1 MRVKFSFLI
10 YFALFLET
18 IYSLQ
23 RSLLNS
29 LNDNFTSV
37 LEYSVKNITNLKDN
51 GNLLQIPNSRM
62 VIYVDFT
69 TIFTA
74 DLTPT
79 LIAVDL
85 FQPIRVI
92 AASKIESPSEFLG
105 KIVLI
110 NNFYVA
116 TVTNIKNQNY
126 LSVFFL
132 DLNNEKF
139 VKVASYPINTDFI
152 YSKCSGNNLD
162 AFLHFLQS
170 RNQIMLSV
178 FW

>member
-10 YFALFLET
+10 YFALFFET

-23 RSLLNS
+23 RSLLKT
-29 LNDNFTSV
+29 LDDNFTSV

-51 GNLLQIPNSRM
+51 GNVLQIPNSKI

-69 TIFTA
+69 TIFTTQ
-74 DLTPT
+74 LVPT

-85 FQPIRVI
+85 SLPVRVI
-92 AASKIESPSEFLG
+92 AASNIESPSEFLG

-110 NNFYVA
+110 NNFYVS
-116 TVTNIKNQNY
+116 TVTINKNQNY
-126 LSVFFL
+126 LSVYFL

-139 VKVASYPINTDFI
+139 VKVASYPINTEVI
-152 YSKCSGNNLD
+152 YSKCPGNSLD
-162 AFLHFLQS
+162 AFLHFLQ
-170 RNQIMLSV
+170 NHNKIMFSV